1 MEGLCYV
8 CIMVVFCVRGIIQY
22 LFIFRR
28 FCRGFVGRQGFQCQ
42 GIAYIAV
49 SDFEEAV
56 FGDRN
61 LDIISLLFCQGKV
74 AVNCL

>member
-1 MEGLCYV
+1 MLCLYRG
-8 CIMVVFCVRGIIQY
+8 CVLCPRDNSVS
-22 LFIFRR
+22 FFFRR

-42 GIAYIAV
+42 GKAYIAV

-61 LDIISLLFCQGKV
+61 LDIIRLLFCQGKV

>member
-1 MEGLCYV
+1 MLCLYHG
-8 CIMVVFCVRGIIQY
+8 CVLCPRDNSVSFFFSSV
-22 LFIFRR
+22 L
-28 FCRGFVGRQGFQCQ
+28 Q
-42 GIAYIAV
+42 GICWKTRISVPRLAYIAV

>member
-1 MEGLCYV
+1 MEGLCYP
-8 CIMVVFCVRGIIQY
+8 CIMVVVCVRGIVQY
-22 LFIFRR
+22 LFFRR